1 MLNLYI
7 CRWLR
12 DCIHVGNVLGGGLE
26 LIKLGRFQ
34 SFPFYVLDQGGQ
46 AGKLLSLQFYYHL
59 GATASTTP
67 YVANSM
73 LYVDFKPCAGE
84 IMLNIQ
90 FAIDRHSTSCEAFR
104 RSYCV
109 RVSLSL

>member
-1 MLNLYI
+1 MLDLYI

-12 DCIHVGNVLGGGLE
+12 DCTEVRNVLGGKLE

-34 SFPFYVLDQGGQ
+34 SFPFYVLDESGQ

-59 GATASTTP
+59 GATACITP

-90 FAIDRHSTSCEAFR
+90 FAIDGTLDF
-104 RSYCV
+104 
-109 RVSLSL
+109 L